1 MPCASCAGLPPP
13 MAWPTP
19 PLPACEPK
27 ISIMPIT
34 VPSRPSKGAAEAMVA
49 SADRYFSSRCAT
61 APRACHG
68 GTQVGLAAL
77 GVAVEGA
84 QAAGQH
90 FSQGGVLRQLVHHVG
105 GGHGLGRDRDGFIEQ
120 FRGGDTG
127 RLEGHETFKNQRHSQ
142 YGTRNQGPDRPAC
155 GLYDGQQ
162 ISLRADESNRR
173 LWPSLQGPSRH
184 KPLRCCARRRPICSP
199 TKSVDN
205 FVGNHCSRPRKV
217 APRRACNRLMKN
229 CAMKKLYKS
238 ITCTCTGVL
247 RAVFSYVAVVTAAGQ
262 ILWSTCAVR
271 AAQCSAAPPA
281 CLTFRRAMAN
291 WWKCAG
297 AFRCTRRGAICSSLL
312 KACSGPGRA
321 RWSGSSCA

>member
-1 MPCASCAGLPPP
+1 MRQLGRVAATHGLAHATAAGLR
-13 MAWPTP
+13 AKD
-19 PLPACEPK
+19 LDH
-27 ISIMPIT
+27 
-34 VPSRPSKGAAEAMVA
+34 
-49 SADRYFSSRCAT
+49 ADHRAQQAQQGRGRGDGGQCRQVFFQPVRHG
-61 APRACHG
+61 APRAFHG

-90 FSQGGVLRQLVHHVG
+90 FAQGGVLRQLVHHVG

-142 YGTRNQGPDRPAC
+142 DGTRNQGPDRPAC

-173 LWPSLQGPSRH
+173 LWPSLQGPPRH

-238 ITCTCTGVL
+238 ITCTCSGVL

-271 AAQCSAAPPA
+271 AAQTPA
-281 CLTFRRAMAN
+281 V
-291 WWKCAG
+291 
-297 AFRCTRRGAICSSLL
+297 SHV
-312 KACSGPGRA
+312 
-321 RWSGSSCA
+321 